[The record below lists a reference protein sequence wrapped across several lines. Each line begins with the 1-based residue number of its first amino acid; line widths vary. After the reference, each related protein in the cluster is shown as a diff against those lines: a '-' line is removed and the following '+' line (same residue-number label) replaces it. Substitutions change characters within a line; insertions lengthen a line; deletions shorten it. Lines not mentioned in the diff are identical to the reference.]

1 MVCMKEAIHAMKS
14 AFIELING
22 NAKVPDRLNLDLSD
36 SNATSL
42 IMPAYSIGSPYYCV
56 KIVSVNYSNP
66 IKGLPLIHGTV
77 QVFDVSEGKHIASFD
92 GESIT
97 AIRTAAASGLATDL

>member
-1 MVCMKEAIHAMKS
+1 MVCMKEAIHAMRS

-66 IKGLPLIHGTV
+66 IKTGCVI
-77 QVFDVSEGKHIASFD
+77 
-92 GESIT
+92 
-97 AIRTAAASGLATDL
+97 